1 MKAIHPTAV
10 IHPQAQIGE
19 GCFVGPYCV
28 IGEHVV
34 LGENCRLH
42 SHVVLDGHTRVGA
55 GNEFFPFASAGL
67 QTQDLKWKGGTTW
80 LRVGDHNVF
89 REHVTVHRAT
99 SDGDATIIGS
109 HNLFLTSAHVAHDC
123 VLGDHIIMSGF
134 SGLAGHV
141 LVEDRAILGGFTAV
155 HQFCRIGRMSITGG
169 CAKVVQD
176 VPPFMLADGNPAET
190 RALNK
195 IGLERNGVSEAAQ
208 NALKQAHKMLFRDGL
223 TVSNALAKIEAE
235 LPASPELSHLINF
248 ARTSQRGLCR

>member
-1 MKAIHPTAV
+1 M
-10 IHPQAQIGE
+10 
-19 GCFVGPYCV
+19 
-28 IGEHVV
+28 
-34 LGENCRLH
+34 
-42 SHVVLDGHTRVGA
+42 
-55 GNEFFPFASAGL
+55 
-67 QTQDLKWKGGTTW
+67 
-80 LRVGDHNVF
+80 GDHNVF

-99 SDGDATIIGS
+99 NEGDATVIGS
-109 HNLFLTSAHVAHDC
+109 HNLFLTSVHVAHDC
-123 VLGDHIIMSGF
+123 VLGNHIIMSGF

-155 HQFCRIGRMSITGG
+155 HQFCRIGRMAITGG

-195 IGLERNGVSEAAQ
+195 IGLERNGVSEEVQ

-235 LPASPELSHLINF
+235 LPASPELSHLIHF

>member
-10 IHPQAQIGE
+10 IHPKAQMGKD
-19 GCFVGPYCV
+19 CFVGPYCV

-42 SHVVLDGHTRVGA
+42 SHVVLDGHTTLGA

-67 QTQDLKWKGGTTW
+67 RTQDLKWKGGTTS

-99 SDGDATIIGS
+99 NEGDATVIGS
-109 HNLFLTSAHVAHDC
+109 HNLFLTSVHVAHDC
-123 VLGDHIIMSGF
+123 VLGNHIIMSGF

-155 HQFCRIGRMSITGG
+155 HQFCRIGRMAITGG

-195 IGLERNGVSEAAQ
+195 IGLERNGVSEEVQ

-235 LPASPELSHLINF
+235 LPASPELSHLIHF